1 MLRFDEMEQV
11 SAEKWRWR
19 GWAVPVSV
27 LLHLAV
33 VAIFLFELPERIA
46 EPQEPESISVDLVP
60 PEEKKAEEGKPPGA
74 EEAKQEEKPQ
84 PPPPPPAPPAEEA
97 KPLPPM
103 PATLP
108 AIAMRPEEAQSDPED
123 KPGKA
128 EEAEKTEPSE
138 QPESQPEKTAEEKPA
153 PAAANSDLQASAD
166 QGEIAV
172 SPAKQ
177 EAEPDQAPV
186 PQAKPT
192 EEKPADVAEEKPAK
206 LPAAKSLLSS
216 SLLSPA
222 QRRQM
227 FGDLPPRRRVVQL
240 CSTEA
245 LAQIQGAG
253 FAARGMIPFSDTGGR
268 ISGNSIDASGG
279 AFNTGNSWHDVS
291 FQCEVDLENYTV
303 TEFRFKIGNAV
314 SPDDAKKRGFTR
326 FQ

>member
-1 MLRFDEMEQV
+1 MQQI
-11 SAEKWRWR
+11 SASKWRR
-19 GWAVPVSV
+19 GGWAVPVSV

-33 VAIFLFELPERIA
+33 VALFFFELPERIA

-60 PEEKKAEEGKPPGA
+60 PPEEKKAEEAPPPG
-74 EEAKQEEKPQ
+74 EEKAKEEKPQ

-97 KPLPPM
+97 KPLPP
-103 PATLP
+103 PQATLP
-108 AIAMRPEEAQSDPED
+108 AIAMRPEETQADP
-123 KPGKA
+123 
-128 EEAEKTEPSE
+128 
-138 QPESQPEKTAEEKPA
+138 EEKPA
-153 PAAANSDLQASAD
+153 APAANSDLQASAA

-172 SPAKQ
+172 SPVKE
-177 EAEPDQAPV
+177 EAQPDQPPV

-192 EEKPADVAEEKPAK
+192 EEKPAEVTEKKPAK
-206 LPAAKSLLSS
+206 LPAAKNLLSS
-216 SLLSPA
+216 SMLSPA

-253 FAARGMIPFSDTGGR
+253 FAARGMIPYSDTGGR

-279 AFNTGNSWHDVS
+279 AFNTGNGWHDVS

-303 TEFRFKIGNAV
+303 TEFRFKIGNEV
-314 SPDDAKKRGFTR
+314 SPEDAKKRGFTR

>member
-1 MLRFDEMEQV
+1 MQQV
-11 SAEKWRWR
+11 SAGRWRWK

-33 VAIFLFELPERIA
+33 VAIFLFELPERIV

-60 PEEKKAEEGKPPGA
+60 PPEEKKAEEAPPPD
-74 EEAKQEEKPQ
+74 EEKAKEEKPQ
-84 PPPPPPAPPAEEA
+84 PPPPPPASPAEEA
-97 KPLPPM
+97 KPSPP
-103 PATLP
+103 PQATLP
-108 AIAMRPEEAQSDPED
+108 AIAMRPEETQADPED
-123 KPGKA
+123 KPGKT

-138 QPESQPEKTAEEKPA
+138 EPASQPEKTAEEKPA
-153 PAAANSDLQASAD
+153 PPAANSDLQASAE

-172 SPAKQ
+172 SPLKE
-177 EAEPDQAPV
+177 EAPPEQPPV
-186 PQAKPT
+186 PQAKPAD
-192 EEKPADVAEEKPAK
+192 EKPAEVEEKKPAK
-206 LPAAKSLLSS
+206 LPAAKNLLSS
-216 SLLSPA
+216 SMLSPA

-227 FGDLPPRRRVVQL
+227 FGDLPPRRRIVQL

-253 FAARGMIPFSDTGGR
+253 FVARGMIPYSDTGGR

-279 AFNTGNSWHDVS
+279 AFNTGNGWHDVS

-303 TEFRFKIGNAV
+303 TEFRFKIGNEV
-314 SPDDAKKRGFTR
+314 SPEDAKKRGFTR

>member
-1 MLRFDEMEQV
+1 M
-11 SAEKWRWR
+11 
-19 GWAVPVSV
+19 PVSV

-60 PEEKKAEEGKPPGA
+60 PPEEKKAEEGKPPGE

-128 EEAEKTEPSE
+128 KEAEKTEPSE

-153 PAAANSDLQASAD
+153 PAAANSDLHASAD

-172 SPAKQ
+172 SPVRQ
-177 EAEPDQAPV
+177 EAEPERAPV

-206 LPAAKSLLSS
+206 LPAAKNLLSS
-216 SLLSPA
+216 ALLSPA

-245 LAQIQGAG
+245 LAQIQSAG

-303 TEFRFKIGNAV
+303 TEFRFKIGNAI

>member
-1 MLRFDEMEQV
+1 M
-11 SAEKWRWR
+11 
-19 GWAVPVSV
+19 PVSV

-60 PEEKKAEEGKPPGA
+60 PPEEKKAEEGKPPGA
-74 EEAKQEEKPQ
+74 EEAKQEAKPQ

-172 SPAKQ
+172 SPVRQ
-177 EAEPDQAPV
+177 EAEPERAPV

-206 LPAAKSLLSS
+206 LPAAKNLLSS
-216 SLLSPA
+216 ALLSPA

-245 LAQIQGAG
+245 LAQIQSAG

-303 TEFRFKIGNAV
+303 TEFRFKIGNAI

>member
-1 MLRFDEMEQV
+1 
-11 SAEKWRWR
+11 
-19 GWAVPVSV
+19 VPVSV

-60 PEEKKAEEGKPPGA
+60 PPEEKKTEQAPPPGA
-74 EEAKQEEKPQ
+74 EKAKEEKPQ

-108 AIAMRPEEAQSDPED
+108 AIAMRPEQTQADPED
-123 KPGKA
+123 KPGKV

-153 PAAANSDLQASAD
+153 PAAANSDLQASAE

-172 SPAKQ
+172 SPVK
-177 EAEPDQAPV
+177 EETDSDRAPV

-192 EEKPADVAEEKPAK
+192 EEKPAEAAEEKPAK
-206 LPAAKSLLSS
+206 LPAAKNLLSS
-216 SLLSPA
+216 TVLSPA

-227 FGDLPPRRRVVQL
+227 FGDLPPRRRIVQL

-253 FAARGMIPFSDTGGR
+253 FAARGMIPYSDTGGR

-279 AFNTGNSWHDVS
+279 AFNTGNGWHDVS

-303 TEFRFKIGNAV
+303 TEFRFKIGNAI
-314 SPDDAKKRGFTR
+314 SPEDAKKRGFTR